1 MENEVQNING
11 DMHTE
16 ISARVMSL
24 FQYIKELNKL
34 KQKTIL
40 NTESYRW
47 CQWVSQLPNDPKHV
61 KIFYQDRV
69 NDLDDITDTTNIL
82 LSVQKQEFS
91 QCPALPESLT
101 DWIKCGWDDY
111 NQTVEHYDTLI
122 IKTKNTEYDEDTI
135 INFNDDKTRLSD
147 FSSWVNDR
155 EIWAKNQQ
163 RIAQSNKLFSS
174 LYAEYY
180 ALKRES
186 ETYELIVA
194 NGVFCDAQDKSICH
208 PILTHKAI
216 LDFDPQKNIM
226 YIRDTD
232 VVSELYTDIFQGLEG
247 ANIQEINYLREKLIE
262 EDYHPLDRNSTPD
275 FFRIL
280 IRQISS
286 NSSYSNNGIPENWEQ
301 NNRFLLYNSPCF
313 FIRKKLDGTA
323 KAIEKINE
331 AISSGAEIPKTLVDL
346 VKGGKINVQN
356 DDHEYS
362 IDELLAMVGGESI
375 DVLLSKPANR
385 EQLEI
390 AQRIEYYN
398 AVLVQ
403 GPPGTGKTH
412 TIANLLGH
420 FIAQGKSV
428 LVTSHTTKALS
439 VLKEK
444 VEGNLKSLCVSLLD
458 DSNKDMEKSVE
469 EITDYM
475 ARNTAHALKKEMD
488 DLYEQRK
495 EIINELADIRKKI
508 YMNIQKECQSIFI
521 NGEGITPSQAGKFVD
536 ENRDT
541 LNYIPGTVHP
551 DAPLPLTFKQLV
563 ELYRSNEAI
572 SEDDAIELSCEL
584 PSLEDIMPANGFQE
598 LCENID
604 KLEEKI
610 AKENASNEMD
620 VTLSELE
627 YSIKLSLQGKEFSI
641 DIPRKE
647 DILALWDYCKNYNN
661 IEIWQQKVII
671 DGNAGRGFRDRWRHL
686 VEQVKKTVNISAAVA
701 DKGLG
706 IEINFEKGI
715 FLQDLLAPLRKV
727 KSMYEDNGKLPL
739 LFSLRYGACE
749 KALKAV
755 RVGGKIP
762 STADDCQLAI
772 MQIELHAAR
781 NSCKNFWKELLVP
794 YGIPEF
800 EQLGVEPE
808 RVAYKYVDS
817 ILHCLDWTKNEYK
830 KFLELLDAVG
840 FPEIEICNI
849 TELDSESDVLEKKLY
864 AISTLI
870 PKYCDICL
878 DLIRLRDYSAKLH
891 SLSEVLTDGNRS
903 NSSILQDI
911 NQAVVSRD
919 VVLYANALKR
929 LGEVYEKYDIQYKR
943 NEYLMKLE
951 PYAPEWAEA
960 IRHHNGIHGSATVPA
975 NIMDAWK
982 WSQLSEKIASITKVP
997 LSKLQAESRKMSNA
1011 YREITAR
1018 YAEKCGW
1025 YRLLQRTESNLDLKQ
1040 ALQGWKAVIKKIGK
1054 GTGKNAPLYKAE
1066 ARRLMALCQ
1075 NAVPVWIMPIYKAMD
1090 NLNPAVNSFDIII
1103 VDEASQSDI
1112 SSLAVLYMGKKL
1124 IIVGDDKQ
1132 VSPMAVGVDATM
1144 MTNLRDMYLSKDI
1157 PNNLLYDATTS
1168 IYDIAMTTYQPLMLK
1183 EHFRCVPDIINYSN
1197 WTSYDGKIT
1206 PLRAA
1211 SDSDL
1216 LPAVINYRVDGG
1228 IRNGKQKINESE
1240 AQAIV
1245 ALIRACI
1252 EQSEYKNK
1260 TIGVIS
1266 LLGADQA
1273 KLIEALIYADDH
1285 ISSTDIEE
1293 RRILCGDASNFQGD
1307 ERDVIFLSM
1316 VDSPVEPDKPL
1327 PLKSEGINNANK
1339 KRYNVAVSR
1348 ARDQLW
1354 VINSLDAAVNL
1365 KSGDIRRGLLEY
1377 AANPHALE
1385 IMEADVKRKSDSPFE
1400 SSVAMALKVH
1410 GYHIVQQ
1417 WEVGAYRID
1426 MVAVCN
1432 GKKIAIECD
1441 GERWHS
1447 TEAQIRND
1455 MERQA
1460 ILERI
1465 GWQFIRIRGSEYY
1478 SQPDRTI
1485 ERVVSELNAFG
1496 IKPETPNIQGQ
1507 AIEIENNLLNRVK
1520 HRAAMI
1526 QNFNEK
1532 STDLLANKM
1541 DSTDKKYNES
1551 LAAQSYS
1558 DVPNEKFKPEKTTIS
1573 HQKQK
1578 NKSLEMDSLFEFK
1591 EEKISNLRG
1600 AKKILEGAGYTV
1612 IDKTTL
1618 KSPEI
1623 WVISN
1628 KKQITEI
1635 QRLVGD
1641 DFIIKYDRG
1650 RIQSNNEAFH
1660 ILRSETL

>member
-1 MENEVQNING
+1 M
-11 DMHTE
+11 
-16 ISARVMSL
+16 
-24 FQYIKELNKL
+24 
-34 KQKTIL
+34 
-40 NTESYRW
+40 
-47 CQWVSQLPNDPKHV
+47 
-61 KIFYQDRV
+61 
-69 NDLDDITDTTNIL
+69 
-82 LSVQKQEFS
+82 
-91 QCPALPESLT
+91 
-101 DWIKCGWDDY
+101 
-111 NQTVEHYDTLI
+111 
-122 IKTKNTEYDEDTI
+122 
-135 INFNDDKTRLSD
+135 
-147 FSSWVNDR
+147 
-155 EIWAKNQQ
+155 
-163 RIAQSNKLFSS
+163 
-174 LYAEYY
+174 
-180 ALKRES
+180 
-186 ETYELIVA
+186 
-194 NGVFCDAQDKSICH
+194 
-208 PILTHKAI
+208 
-216 LDFDPQKNIM
+216 M

-232 VVSELYTDIFQGLEG
+232 MVSELYTDIFQGLEG

-286 NSSYSNNGIPENWEQ
+286 NSSYSNDGIPENWEQ

-356 DDHEYS
+356 DEHEYS

-458 DSNKDMEKSVE
+458 DSNKDMEKSIE

-475 ARNTAHALKKEMD
+475 ARNTAHTLKKEMD
-488 DLYEQRK
+488 DLSEQRK
-495 EIINELADIRKKI
+495 EIINELADIRRKI

-584 PSLEDIMPANGFQE
+584 PSLEDIIPANEFKE
-598 LCENID
+598 LCENIG

-610 AKENASNEMD
+610 AKENASSEID

-627 YSIKLSLQGKEFSI
+627 GSIKLSLQGKEFSI
-641 DIPRKE
+641 DTPRKE
-647 DILALWDYCKNYNN
+647 DILALVDYCKNYNN

-671 DGNAGRGFRDRWRHL
+671 DGNAGRGFRDRWMHL

-706 IEINFEKGI
+706 IEINFENGI

-772 MQIELHAAR
+772 MQIELHTAR
-781 NSCKNFWKELLVP
+781 SSCKNFWKELLVP

-830 KFLELLDAVG
+830 KFLELLNTVG

-891 SLSEVLTDGNRS
+891 SLSEILTGGNRS

-911 NQAVVSRD
+911 NQAVVSRN
-919 VVLYANALKR
+919 VALYASALKR
-929 LGEVYEKYDIQYKR
+929 LGEVYEKYDIQHKR

-960 IRHHNGIHGSATVPA
+960 IRHHKGIHGSATVPA
-975 NIMDAWK
+975 NIMEAWK

-1040 ALQGWKAVIKKIGK
+1040 ALQGWKAVVKKIGK

-1240 AQAIV
+1240 AKAIV

-1252 EQSEYKNK
+1252 EQPEYKNK

-1285 ISSTDIEE
+1285 ISSTEIEE

-1354 VINSLDAAVNL
+1354 VINSLDVAVNL

-1377 AANPHALE
+1377 ATSPHTLE

-1400 SSVAMALKVH
+1400 SSVAMALKVR

-1485 ERVVSELNAFG
+1485 ERVVAELNAFG

-1507 AIEIENNLLNRVK
+1507 AIEIENDLLNRVK

-1541 DSTDKKYNES
+1541 DSTDKRYNES
-1551 LAAQSYS
+1551 LAAQSYPN
-1558 DVPNEKFKPEKTTIS
+1558 VPNEKFKPKKTTI
-1573 HQKQK
+1573 
-1578 NKSLEMDSLFEFK
+1578 
-1591 EEKISNLRG
+1591 
-1600 AKKILEGAGYTV
+1600 
-1612 IDKTTL
+1612 
-1618 KSPEI
+1618 
-1623 WVISN
+1623 
-1628 KKQITEI
+1628 
-1635 QRLVGD
+1635 
-1641 DFIIKYDRG
+1641 
-1650 RIQSNNEAFH
+1650 
-1660 ILRSETL
+1660 RSVNR